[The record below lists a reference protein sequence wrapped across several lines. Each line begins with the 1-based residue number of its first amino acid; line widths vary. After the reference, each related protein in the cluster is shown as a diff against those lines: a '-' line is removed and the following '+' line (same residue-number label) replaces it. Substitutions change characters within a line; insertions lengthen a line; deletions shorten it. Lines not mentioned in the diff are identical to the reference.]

1 MGKKIAQVLAVLI
14 FLCGL
19 GFLLYP
25 KATEWHAAY
34 ENNKVMEDFE
44 KDLNKLQNIATSD
57 SEEDNTEKE
66 SIEDNSN
73 EVSKEKLDKLYQ
85 NMESYNQQIYQ
96 EGQKNLK
103 DPFAYEV
110 PSFDLKEYGF
120 QNNVIGAIEIPKM
133 EVKLPL
139 YLGASTKNMTKGAVI
154 LGETSMPVGG
164 NNTNV
169 VIAAHRGYKGIP
181 MFREIE
187 TVETGDI
194 IQITTPWNTL
204 FYQVTEQKIVLPD
217 EIKEILIQD
226 EKDMITL
233 LTCHPYTKNSHR
245 YLVYAERCKKTVE
258 DKNEKFKDNNS
269 KEEEINYKKG
279 MNSKE
284 YNNGSKEENES
295 ERSQSEER
303 IWLETYLPIIGG
315 GIILLLIVL
324 GILVTRKKR

>member
-1 MGKKIAQVLAVLI
+1 MGKKIAQVLAVLV

-19 GFLLYP
+19 GFFLYP
-25 KATEWHAAY
+25 KATEWYAAY

-44 KDLNKLQNIATSD
+44 EDLSELQDIVQNA
-57 SEEDNTEKE
+57 SEDE
-66 SIEDNSN
+66 NSQ
-73 EVSKEKLDKLYQ
+73 EEGYKVSKENLDKLYQ
-85 NMESYNQQIYQ
+85 DMESYNQQIYE

-120 QNNVIGAIEIPKM
+120 QNNVIGTIEIPAM

-139 YLGASTKNMTKGAVI
+139 YLGADISNMAKGAVI

-164 NNTNV
+164 ANTNV

-187 TVETGDI
+187 TIETGDI
-194 IQITTPWNTL
+194 IQITTPWDTL
-204 FYQVTEQKIVLPD
+204 TYQVTEQKIVLPD
-217 EIKEILIQD
+217 EINEILIQD

-245 YLVYAERCKKTVE
+245 YLVYAERCE
-258 DKNEKFKDNNS
+258 NPSADENLNIENSNS
-269 KEEEINYKKG
+269 KEETIY
-279 MNSKE
+279 
-284 YNNGSKEENES
+284 SKEEANNSIKENGK
-295 ERSQSEER
+295 SQSEER
-303 IWLETYLPIIGG
+303 IWLETYLPVIGA
-315 GIILLLIVL
+315 GIIIVL
-324 GILVTRKKR
+324 IILGFLFTGKKR

>member
-1 MGKKIAQVLAVLI
+1 MGKKIAQVLAVLV

-19 GFLLYP
+19 GFFLYP
-25 KATEWHAAY
+25 KATEWYAAY

-44 KDLNKLQNIATSD
+44 KDLNELQNIAING
-57 SEEDNTEKE
+57 SEKERTEDN
-66 SIEDNSN
+66 N
-73 EVSKEKLDKLYQ
+73 EVSKENLDKLYQ
-85 NMESYNQQIYQ
+85 DMENYNHQIYQ

-120 QNNVIGAIEIPKM
+120 QNNVIGTIEIPKM

-139 YLGASTKNMTKGAVI
+139 YLGANTKNMTKGAVI

-187 TVETGDI
+187 TIETGDI

-204 FYQVTEQKIVLPD
+204 TYQVTEQKIVLPD

-245 YLVYAERCKKTVE
+245 YLVYAQRCENTVE
-258 DKNEKFKDNNS
+258 DEDSNIEDNNS
-269 KEEEINYKKG
+269 KEKEMHPIEVNG
-279 MNSKE
+279 DSKQE
-284 YNNGSKEENES
+284 SES

-303 IWLETYLPIIGG
+303 IWLETYLPMIGG

-324 GILVTRKKR
+324 GVLVTRKKR